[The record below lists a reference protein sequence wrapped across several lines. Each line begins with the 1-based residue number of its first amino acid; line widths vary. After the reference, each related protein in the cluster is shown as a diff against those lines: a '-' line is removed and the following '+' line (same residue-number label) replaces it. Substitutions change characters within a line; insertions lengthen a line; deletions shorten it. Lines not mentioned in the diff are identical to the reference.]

1 MPLFTLGLGIW
12 QIQRLDWK
20 LGLIE
25 ELEYKLQKAPIKLP
39 KNINLS
45 VLPSFEFR
53 LVSLSGY
60 FDHSRLMFLGPRV
73 RDGVMGYNIVVP
85 LIRDEGGGEVLVDRG
100 FVSEKSMLINGDD
113 RRLKASDDITV
124 SDRAKRWYN

>member
-1 MPLFTLGLGIW
+1 
-12 QIQRLDWK
+12 
-20 LGLIE
+20 
-25 ELEYKLQKAPIKLP
+25 
-39 KNINLS
+39 
-45 VLPSFEFR
+45 
-53 LVSLSGY
+53 
-60 FDHSRLMFLGPRV
+60 
-73 RDGVMGYNIVVP
+73 MGYNIVVP